1 MNISLVV
8 VFVCVLFHL
17 MIITLDETA
26 NVTLSSIK
34 ITVMGTDILKL
45 QTLLTGFHI
54 TTLVALRV

>member
-1 MNISLVV
+1 MKISLVV

-26 NVTLSSIK
+26 NVSLSSIK

-45 QTLLTGFHI
+45 QTVFSLLC
-54 TTLVALRV
+54 